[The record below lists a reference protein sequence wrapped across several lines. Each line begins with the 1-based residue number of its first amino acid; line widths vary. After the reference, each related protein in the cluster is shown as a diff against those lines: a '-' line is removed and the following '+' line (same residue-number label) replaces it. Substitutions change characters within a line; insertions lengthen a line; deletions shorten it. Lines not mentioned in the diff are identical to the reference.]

1 MPATV
6 QYKSGYPSAS
16 RPIKSSANIAPDGL
30 VSASASFIV
39 SDASSGSFLV
49 GAPISP
55 QLFSALGGARLSGL
69 FIESRSLQ
77 KESGLWILQVNAVG
91 AVNPPIIENSVEVS
105 PRSLNKTEQ
114 VVVKD
119 GTIDLFLYFD
129 YLAETTSASVVV
141 SEGSV
146 FNFEAREP
154 KIIKEWNR
162 RGVTGFGI
170 AGPGQSGPQT
180 LITATLDILQSET
193 RQESAGVVR
202 ITKTRQAVYV

>member
-1 MPATV
+1 
-6 QYKSGYPSAS
+6 
-16 RPIKSSANIAPDGL
+16 
-30 VSASASFIV
+30 
-39 SDASSGSFLV
+39 LV

-69 FIESRSLQ
+69 FIESRSLE
-77 KESGLWILQVNAVG
+77 KENGLWILQVNAVG

-105 PRSLNKTEQ
+105 PRSLNKTDQIVLSGE
-114 VVVKD
+114 
-119 GTIDLFLYFD
+119 TIDLFLYFD

-141 SEGSV
+141 SKGTV

-154 KIIKEWNR
+154 KILKEWNR
-162 RGVTGFGI
+162 RGITGFGI

-180 LITATLDILQSET
+180 LITATLDILRSET